1 MPSYSTYI
9 RNSRTVELLI
19 IFSTNNKERDS
30 TSIVIYFLILLK
42 VTLDSNCLAAV
53 DLSGLWSL
61 ERVKGLRTED
71 SWFMVLIPFSG

>member
-53 DLSGLWSL
+53 DLSGL
-61 ERVKGLRTED
+61 
-71 SWFMVLIPFSG
+71 